1 MSAGGFPSRTFMR
14 PHGPLCGVAV
24 PVWGRH
30 AGVGTMQD
38 IILTLLLVGLFALG
52 LGFAHACEGL

>member
-1 MSAGGFPSRTFMR
+1 M
-14 PHGPLCGVAV
+14 AV
-24 PVWGRH
+24 PVLGRH

-38 IILTLLLVGLFALG
+38 IILTLLLGLFALG

>member
-1 MSAGGFPSRTFMR
+1 MR